1 MDTDKSPKTYK
12 EILKALDD
20 SDFEEFIRR
29 FYSRTG
35 GAFRKNR
42 DYFIK
47 KFLQDNIT
55 AENLRKVSRQLPRN
69 ELMVIRQM
77 IYYHGKLVV
86 NDFSTGIGKIAANVI
101 NRGFAFGVGFK
112 GGKPGVIIPL
122 EICLGIPLD
131 DKTSMPYVLLC
142 AMNKYNSDHIKLMGR
157 HLNIPQYH
165 QLPKIELAC
174 LTYRQCIDNYPGAEA
189 KLSKYQ
195 SKIMEYIFRQG
206 GVVMEYELYE
216 WAQREGLE
224 SRNTDPFISSRYS
237 LRYYLTQAWSR
248 KYDKLG
254 HFDKTLLEL
263 ILSGLVCIQWAD
275 RYDGNSKYFIPAEVQ
290 QNFENIYFHKMDAA
304 RAEIEKKMYA
314 PAPTKIIS
322 YSNRIIDDLLKV
334 QIADRCGFVEL
345 TQSGKFK
352 KSALKNI
359 ARLLGTDEYYTA
371 YILMFIQSQ
380 PSERIIYD
388 TFNFMRSN
396 VIENDLFRA
405 VISLLRST
413 DGWVNVDLFID
424 FLFHHRDFYFYGSI
438 TDKED
443 LKYVVYD
450 LTLLGIC
457 DASKNFKT
465 IRKNELTDQI
475 LDETAEYTVPRMLQ
489 KNSKPLLIQPNL
501 EVLVPYNASGE
512 LLISL
517 SEFSDITVLDKM
529 VHFTI
534 SKMSL
539 LRSMDKGW
547 DEKRILSFLAT
558 HSDKQISNGVK
569 TFIDSSLGRRGE
581 AVVMQSAAVI
591 RCSGLGVREK
601 ILSIK
606 NLDAVPMEG
615 TEEYVIIKN
624 REAKD
629 VEKLLKSK
637 GIFAEFSE

>member
-1 MDTDKSPKTYK
+1 MNTDTSPKTYK

-20 SDFEEFIRR
+20 SGFEEFMSK
-29 FYSRTG
+29 FYSGTG

-47 KFLQDNIT
+47 KFLQEKIT
-55 AENLRKVSRQLPRN
+55 AENLRMVSKQLPRN
-69 ELMVIRQM
+69 EIMIIRQM
-77 IYYHGKLVV
+77 ICYHGKLVV
-86 NDFSTGIGKIAANVI
+86 NDYNTGIGKIAANVV
-101 NRGFAFGVGFK
+101 NRGFAFRVVIK

-122 EICLGIPLD
+122 EICLGILLD
-131 DKTSMPYVLLC
+131 DETSIPYVLLC

-165 QLPKIELAC
+165 QLQKIELAC
-174 LTYRQCIDNYPGAEA
+174 LVYRQCIDNYPGAEA
-189 KLSKYQ
+189 KLSKEQ
-195 SKIMEYIFRQG
+195 AKIMEYIFRQG
-206 GVVMEYELYE
+206 GIVSEFQLFE
-216 WAQREGLE
+216 WAQTAGLE
-224 SRNTDPFISSRYS
+224 SRNTNPFISWRYS
-237 LRYYLTQAWSR
+237 LRDYITQAWSR

-254 HFDKTLLEL
+254 RFDKLMLDL
-263 ILSGLVCIQWAD
+263 VLSGLVCIEWAGQ
-275 RYDGNSKYFIPAEVQ
+275 YDGNSNYFIPAEVQ
-290 QNFENIYFHKMDAA
+290 QNFENVYFQKMDAA

-314 PAPTKIIS
+314 PAPKKIIS
-322 YSNRIIDDLLKV
+322 YSNRIVDDLLKV
-334 QIADRCGFVEL
+334 QIADRCGLVEL
-345 TQSGKFK
+345 TQNGKFK

-359 ARLLGTDEYYTA
+359 ARLLGTNEHYTA

-380 PSERIIYD
+380 LSGNIIYG
-388 TFNFMRSN
+388 TFDFLRSN

-405 VISLLRST
+405 VLSLLRST

-424 FLFHHRDFYFYGSI
+424 FLFHHRDFYFYVSI

-457 DASKNFKT
+457 DASKDFT
-465 IRKNELTDQI
+465 MIRKNEMTDKM
-475 LDETAEYTVPRMLQ
+475 LDETAEFAVPHLLP

-501 EVLVPYNASGE
+501 EILVPYNARVD

-529 VHFTI
+529 VHFAIT
-534 SKMSL
+534 KTSL

-547 DEKRILSFLAT
+547 DEKKILSFLAA

-581 AVVMQSAAVI
+581 AVVMQSAAVV
-591 RCSGLGVREK
+591 RCNGLGIREK

-606 NLDAVPMEG
+606 KLNAVPMAG
-615 TEEYVIIKN
+615 TEEYIIIKN
-624 REAKD
+624 QEAKD

-637 GIFAEFSE
+637 GIFAEFSD